1 MADKI
6 NAIIFDVGGVLLR
19 TEDYAPRAQLA
30 LRLGMTREH
39 LEKLVFD
46 SDSAMAAT
54 VGKKTAREHWQTVWQ
69 SLNIPEAEWPK
80 GEEVFWGGDTLDV
93 SLIDFIR
100 VQKKVRKTALLS
112 NAWSDLRERLIHEYP
127 CLDAFDYPIF
137 SYEVGLAK
145 PDPAIYRLTLHR
157 LGVKPTQ
164 AVFVDDN
171 EANILSAAALGIHA
185 IQFKSTAQTLDQID
199 IVLRE
204 HNGSYFSQP

>member
-6 NAIIFDVGGVLLR
+6 KAIIFDVGGVLLR
-19 TEDYAPRAQLA
+19 TEDYAPRARLA
-30 LRLGMTREH
+30 QRLGMTREH

-93 SLIDFIR
+93 SLIDFIHE
-100 VQKKVRKTALLS
+100 QKKVRQTALLS

-127 CLDAFDYPIF
+127 CLDAFDCPIF

-164 AVFVDDN
+164 AIFVDDN

-185 IQFKSTAQTLDQID
+185 IQFKSAVQTLDQID
-199 IVLRE
+199 LVLKD
-204 HNGSYFSQP
+204 HNGSYFSHP